1 MLFGG
6 KLGKQE
12 FELSINLPNGG
23 CLGEQSVIS
32 IKYLIDKTQKFKFMW
47 EE

>member
-6 KLGKQE
+6 QLGKQE

-23 CLGEQSVIS
+23 CLGEESVKS
-32 IKYLIDKTQKFKFMW
+32 IKYLIDKTQLFKFNW